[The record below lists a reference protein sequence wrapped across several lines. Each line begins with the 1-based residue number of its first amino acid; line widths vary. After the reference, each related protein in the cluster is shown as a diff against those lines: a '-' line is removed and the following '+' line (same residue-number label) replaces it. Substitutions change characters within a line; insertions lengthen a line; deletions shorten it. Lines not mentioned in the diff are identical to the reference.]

1 MTHEDLGISVQTF
14 KELRQ
19 YFRWLADLYEAR
31 DSQAGATLWSSIAR
45 MIENYRRLLEQR
57 TKAQG

>member
-1 MTHEDLGISVQTF
+1 MTREDLGISVETF

-31 DSQAGATLWSSIAR
+31 NT
-45 MIENYRRLLEQR
+45 
-57 TKAQG
+57 

>member
-1 MTHEDLGISVQTF
+1 MTHEHLGISVQTF

-31 DSQAGATLWSSIAR
+31 DSQVGATLWTSIAR
-45 MIENYRRLLEQR
+45 MIQDYRRLLEQR
-57 TKAQG
+57 SKAQG